1 MTNETLRQ
9 SLDSLQS
16 KARERTVKTQ
26 NIEYDLE
33 TLIKRI
39 DKKTI
44 KLDPDYQRRHR
55 WPADISSR
63 LIESLLLNIPMTL
76 LHKSADGRGPP
87 FPGQIHPTASVT
99 GMPSA
104 V

>member
-44 KLDPDYQRRHR
+44 RLDPDYQRRHR
-55 WPADISSR
+55 WPAEISSR
-63 LIESLLLNIPMTL
+63 LIESLLLNIP
-76 LHKSADGRGPP
+76 
-87 FPGQIHPTASVT
+87 IPTIYISQDVACPYRVVRFQS
-99 GMPSA
+99 
-104 V
+104 